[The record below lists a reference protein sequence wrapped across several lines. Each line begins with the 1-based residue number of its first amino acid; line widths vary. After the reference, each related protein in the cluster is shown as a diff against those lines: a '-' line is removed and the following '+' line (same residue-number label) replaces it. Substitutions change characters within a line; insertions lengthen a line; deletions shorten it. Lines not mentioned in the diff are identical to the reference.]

1 MWIYFGNVKLINMI
15 HRLDFFKYNNELN
28 PVCCILQKLE
38 TFYQQSLED
47 GEQAVNTAWDMI

>member
-1 MWIYFGNVKLINMI
+1 MI
-15 HRLDFFKYNNELN
+15 HRLDFFKYNNALN
-28 PVCCILQKLE
+28 PVCCLLQKLE